1 MDFVHE
7 PVLLTET
14 LQLLAPRPGEIAVDC
29 TLGGGGHTRAI
40 WQKMQGE
47 GRLIAIDQD
56 AAAISHARA
65 TLPSVITVVHDNF
78 RNLRSILMALD
89 IGQVNRILFDLG
101 VSSPQLDEA
110 ERGFS
115 YQQDAALD
123 MRMNPEGA
131 TTAAQLVNELPE
143 DELARIIWDFG
154 EERWGKRIAKFIVT
168 YREEQGPIITTGQ
181 LVDVIKRA
189 IPAGARR
196 DGPHPAKRTFQALR
210 IAVNNELDFLSS
222 ALEAAI
228 DVLAPGGRI
237 AVITFHSL
245 EDRIVKQVFRQQEK
259 GCICPPRLPACVCG
273 QKPKLLVVTKKP
285 VAPTREEI
293 GRNPRARSAKLRVAE
308 RCSGSS

>member
-1 MDFVHE
+1 MSFVHE
-7 PVLLTET
+7 PVLLEQT

-40 WQKMQGE
+40 WHEMQSQ

-56 AAAISHARA
+56 LAAISHAKT
-65 TLPSVITVVHDNF
+65 TLPSQIDVVHDNF
-78 RNLRSILMALD
+78 RNLRSILLALD
-89 IGQVNRILFDLG
+89 ISQVHRILFDLG

-123 MRMNPEGA
+123 MRMNPQS
-131 TTAAQLVNELPE
+131 TITAAQLVNELTE

-154 EERWGKRIAKFIVT
+154 EERWGKRIAKFVVAQ
-168 YREEQGPIITTGQ
+168 RAEQGPIATTGQ
-181 LVDVIKRA
+181 LVDIIKRA

-210 IAVNNELDFLSS
+210 IAVNNELDFLAS
-222 ALEAAI
+222 AVETAV

-245 EDRIVKQVFRQQEK
+245 EDRIVKQIFRKLEQ
-259 GCICPPRLPACVCG
+259 GCVCPPRLPVCVCG
-273 QKPKLLVVTKKP
+273 QKPKLEAVTKKP
-285 VAPTREEI
+285 IVPSHKEI
-293 GRNPRARSAKLRVAE
+293 ERNPRARSAKLRVAE